1 MLCLKPEALDED
13 HHPQSPNGNGDCNGG
28 NNGGFVLPINWGSS
42 INRYL
47 QWKSGRVWS
56 KSFSAGDE
64 SCNSCSELEDAAKPR
79 ERSSRQETSQQMC
92 NYKYQLEQEVKKLQQ
107 QLQEE
112 TDLHLALASAVENC
126 GSPCTSS
133 PGKLPDKA
141 QELLD
146 SIAVLEI
153 TVSKL
158 EQEFVSLQYQLSQER
173 NERRLAEYH
182 LKHLPC
188 HTTSLFDN
196 SLDYVT
202 EPIARICNE
211 EEVEEKTDDVPLPE
225 AFIDNYIV
233 ENLWHHPNQLSEEMV
248 LRMRDIFIFLADS
261 SKLSSSSV
269 SPASPHC
276 PLANFLASSSD
287 SPVVTSLV
295 SSPPGGGAI
304 DPYEVSD
311 KVDWRCNIGTYSN
324 AVEVSWLSVGKKE
337 LEYAAM
343 ALKRFRLLV
352 EQLSMVDP
360 SQMSYNEKLAFWINL
375 YNALIM
381 HAYLAYGVP
390 RNEIKLFSLM
400 QKAAYTVGG
409 LSVSAA
415 DIECAI
421 LKMNPATYRPQIAAV
436 FALQKFKASV
446 ELQKYTI
453 DHPEPLLH
461 FVLSCGL
468 HSSPAVR
475 IFRPENT
482 NELLKRSMKDYIQA
496 SVGISNKG
504 KLLVPK
510 LLHCFAKGV
519 VEDSVLPEWLCQ
531 FLSTQQA
538 SMVGSCLSRNKW
550 RLLGAR
556 GFSVL
561 PFDSR
566 FRFLFLLDDKT
577 SHPPKTSTQQRYP
590 HHIV

>member
-1 MLCLKPEALDED
+1 MLCLKPEALGEGG
-13 HHPQSPNGNGDCNGG
+13 HGDCNGG
-28 NNGGFVLPINWGSS
+28 KNGDFTVPINWGSS
-42 INRYL
+42 VSRYL
-47 QWKSGRVWS
+47 QWKSGKVWS
-56 KSFSAGDE
+56 KSFSP
-64 SCNSCSELEDAAKPR
+64 ELEGAGKPQ
-79 ERSSRQETSQQMC
+79 ERSGQEIISLQMC
-92 NYKYQLEQEVKKLQQ
+92 DYKYQLEQEVKKLQQ
-107 QLQEE
+107 QLHEE
-112 TDLHLALASAVENC
+112 TDLHLALASAFKHC
-126 GSPCTSS
+126 DSPSTSS
-133 PGKLPDKA
+133 PSKLPDKA

-173 NERRLAEYH
+173 NERCLAEYH

-188 HTTSLFDN
+188 NSTSLFDT
-196 SLDYVT
+196 SVGYLT
-202 EPIARICNE
+202 EPISRNCNE
-211 EEVEEKTDDVPLPE
+211 EEAEENTDDMPLPE
-225 AFIDNYIV
+225 AFIDNDYTV
-233 ENLWHHPNQLSEEMV
+233 ENHWHHPNRLSEEMV
-248 LRMRDIFIFLADS
+248 MRMRDIFIFLADS
-261 SKLSSSSV
+261 SKSKLSSSSA
-269 SPASPHC
+269 SPTSPHC

-287 SPVVTSLV
+287 SPIVTSLV
-295 SSPPGGGAI
+295 SSPLGGGAY

-311 KVDWRCNIGTYSN
+311 KVDWTCNIGTYSK
-324 AVEVSWLSVGKKE
+324 AVEVSWLSFGKKE
-337 LEYAAM
+337 LEYAAT

-381 HAYLAYGVP
+381 HAYLANGVP

-415 DIECAI
+415 DIECTV

-436 FALQKFKASV
+436 FALGKFKASI

-453 DHPEPLLH
+453 DHPEPMLH
-461 FVLSCGL
+461 FALSCGL
-468 HSSPAVR
+468 RSSPAVRSHHLPLIALSGICIVR
-475 IFRPENT
+475 IFRPEDT
-482 NELLKRSMKDYIQA
+482 NELLKCSMKDYIQA
-496 SVGISNKG
+496 SIGISNKG
-504 KLLVPK
+504 KLLLPK

-519 VEDSVLPEWLCQ
+519 VEDSVLPEWICR
-531 FLSTQQA
+531 FVSPQQA
-538 SMVGSCLSRNKW
+538 SMVRSCISRNKW

-556 GFSVL
+556 VFSVV

-577 SHPPKTSTQQRYP
+577 SHPSKSKALENSML
-590 HHIV
+590 